1 MLKVLF
7 DMQQKLCTR
16 NTTLFVENG
25 QACGAGVSA
34 QLQFQCPRCSERDSF
49 HSMAALLAHLEYS
62 HASPAG
68 HDLSLPASRARS
80 HSDRRE
86 AHKRATAETRT
97 IKDVCSDTHSS
108 RRGEHELLFSSE
120 PLPPERPAGQQLER
134 PRSPEESPGNEAA
147 PAGSRSLSAP
157 VASVGQRLEGMMRT
171 ANSSMERHLLRI
183 SSALAQTDTAL
194 LCERAHWHHLAQERQ
209 EVLQRERALSR
220 QVDAAVMVIATLR
233 QQLSVSEHELKR
245 REQEVKTIQRFLE
258 AAAHH
263 EMCGKVRLRRF
274 IENLLRRIALAERL
288 LEYYQ
293 CYQCTPHQHCCTPHP
308 APTSAEFGP
317 HRTTKSRSTGE
328 QLLREEGQA
337 QGSRSRW
344 QATRTSSGREGH
356 QGWLQRRRSDG
367 YEA

>member
-1 MLKVLF
+1 VLF

-68 HDLSLPASRARS
+68 HDLSLPASRGRS

-134 PRSPEESPGNEAA
+134 PRSPEESPGNKAA

-245 REQEVKTIQRFLE
+245 REQHLLQLSL
-258 AAAHH
+258 AHT
-263 EMCGKVRLRRF
+263 ELPKAGPQESSFSVRKGKRRDLGPGGRRPEPRRGGRAIRAGSSAGETVGSSLSAVSVWNGVRLAVPR
-274 IENLLRRIALAERL
+274 
-288 LEYYQ
+288 
-293 CYQCTPHQHCCTPHP
+293 
-308 APTSAEFGP
+308 GP
-317 HRTTKSRSTGE
+317 GLSKYGMVC
-328 QLLREEGQA
+328 
-337 QGSRSRW
+337 
-344 QATRTSSGREGH
+344 
-356 QGWLQRRRSDG
+356 
-367 YEA
+367 